1 MIYVPEYNQGNC
13 AYIYNSDIIRVYDRV
28 PTNNSTI
35 SYHDY
40 YIKSSYM
47 YNTGST
53 TFTNYSTLPVCINDS
68 RITTDVYYRNDF
80 PQILFMF
87 IVFAYISFIIP
98 LKIFGRL
105 FRRYL

>member
-1 MIYVPEYNQGNC
+1 MIYVPEYSNTNC
-13 AYIYNSDIIRVYDRV
+13 AYIYNSDVIRVYNTV
-28 PTNNSTI
+28 PTNNSTV
-35 SYHDY
+35 SFRDY

-47 YNTGST
+47 YNTGFT
-53 TFTNYSTLPVCINDS
+53 TFNNFSSLPVCISSD
-68 RITTDVYYRNDF
+68 RITTEVYYRNDF

-98 LKIFGRL
+98 LKIFGRM